1 MAKFKWGILGT
12 GSIAHKFAEGL
23 QAIPDAELLAVGS
36 RTPEKAD
43 KFGAEFKV
51 PRRHASYAALA
62 ADPDVEAI
70 YVSTPH
76 QLHREVAV
84 LCLKAGKAVL
94 CEKPFAINATEAKA
108 MIAAARKHKKF
119 LMEAMW
125 TRFNPVSRKVLEL
138 VKSGAIGPVQMLHA
152 NFGFRAGWNPESRLL
167 NPQYGGGGLLDVGV
181 YCVSYARMIFG
192 MAPAKVAGFAEIGQ
206 TGVDEQAV
214 WTFKYPNGKLAAMSA
229 GVRTSTPHEVTIMGT
244 DGMIRVPDFWHATRY
259 VLNGKEEKVEI
270 VGNAYN
276 YQAVEVQTCVRAGKL
291 ESDLLPLAET
301 LEIIQTLDQLRAQWG
316 LRYPMEK

>member
-23 QAIPDAELLAVGS
+23 TAIPDAELLAVGS
-36 RTPEKAD
+36 RTQEKAD

-76 QLHREVAV
+76 QLHREDAI

-94 CEKPFAINATEAKA
+94 CEKPFAINAKEAQA

-152 NFGFRAGWNPESRLL
+152 NFGFRAGLNPEGRLF

-192 MAPAKVAGFAEIGQ
+192 MAPAAVAGFAEIGQ

-259 VLNGKEEKVEI
+259 VLNGKEEQVTI
-270 VGNAYN
+270 VGNGYN
-276 YQAVEVQTCVRAGKL
+276 YQAVEVQSCVRAGKL
-291 ESDLLPLAET
+291 ESDILPLAET